1 MKIKQR
7 AKEPQYGEKDKVL
20 LTFIEPLDQ
29 TVPEDLTLGFFCY
42 INQ

>member
-7 AKEPQYGEKDKVL
+7 AKEPQYDEKDQVL
-20 LTFIEPLDQ
+20 RTFTEPLDQ